1 MSLLPPIPLSVLDL
15 SPVGDGQSASEA
27 VQGTLALARRA
38 DELGFTRFWLAEHH
52 GMPGIASSA
61 PAVLIGAVA
70 DATRELRVGSGGVML
85 PNHAPLV
92 VAEQFGTLAALHPGR
107 IDLGLGRAPGTDPHT
122 AAALRR
128 SAKPLGPDDFPEQL
142 GELACFLTGEFP
154 DGHPFA
160 ALRAVPRP
168 PQQPPIWLLGS
179 SLYSA
184 ELAGILGLP
193 FAFAHH
199 FSSAY
204 TLPALQTYRASFRSG
219 RVLDAPYAIVTVQ
232 AVCAPSDEEA
242 ERIALPAALS
252 FLRLRQGRP
261 GTLPSPEQAAAH
273 PWTPMERDFVAERRR
288 GQAVGSP
295 ETVRDALAELIATT
309 RPDELMITTQA
320 YSVADRIRSSELVR
334 GLFGDIPRGLQQS

>member
-1 MSLLPPIPLSVLDL
+1 MTAYSLLDLVPI
-15 SPVGDGQSASEA
+15 
-27 VQGTLALARRA
+27 VQGGSAGQALANAA
-38 DELGFTRFWLAEHH
+38 DLAQHAEALGFTRYWVAEHH
-52 GMPGIASSA
+52 GMEGIASA
-61 PAVLIGAVA
+61 ATAVVIAHVGQ
-70 DATRELRVGSGGVML
+70 ATRAIRVGAGGIML
-85 PNHAPLV
+85 PNHSPLQ
-92 VAEQFGTLAALHPGR
+92 VAEQFGTLDALFPGR

-154 DGHPFA
+154 EGHPFA

-334 GLFGDIPRGLQQS
+334 GLFGDIPRGLQQN